1 MEKKSKIDPLRRI
14 IREEVINA
22 LRKELPILLAE
33 QFERQR
39 VINESTE
46 LKPKKNIKESL
57 SKQLAS
63 SFSPPLTLNN
73 SVPKPVVPN
82 IGLNKNNP
90 LQNLLQETAMSMTD
104 QDDFA
109 FSTDDVGANPINL
122 MQPTNVKVGDIRDTL
137 STAIPSSDISMVQ
150 INTVPDYND
159 LMNKMLQNRTM

>member
-22 LRKELPILLAE
+22 LRKELPIILAE

-57 SKQLAS
+57 SKQLA
-63 SFSPPLTLNN
+63 PPLTLNN

-90 LQNLLQETAMSMTD
+90 LQSLLQETALSMTD

-109 FSTDDVGANPINL
+109 FSTDDVSTNPINV
-122 MQPTNVKVGDIRDTL
+122 MQPANVKVGDIRDTL
-137 STAIPSSDISMVQ
+137 ATAIPSSDISMVQ